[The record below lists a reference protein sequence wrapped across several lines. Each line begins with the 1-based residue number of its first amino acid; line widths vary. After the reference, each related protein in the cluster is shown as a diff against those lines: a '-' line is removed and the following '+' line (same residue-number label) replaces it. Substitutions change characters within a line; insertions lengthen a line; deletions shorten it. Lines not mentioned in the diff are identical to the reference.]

1 MDNENEIVDEVDEKE
16 KKKLTKSKLE
26 LQRKKEGK
34 RTNEIESLNFLV
46 HQYFIRNEFDSCF
59 EVLSKYSK
67 NKSGFESPYSII
79 IKGLIARSGGRL
91 SESLSLFKDCHA
103 LYRYSNDTSYILKEI
118 GKTFYLLGKMGDS
131 IDIYN
136 NVLHKNKD
144 DWDCYYHIGLIF
156 LNRKKYEKAE
166 EYINIA
172 MNLNPCKEVLIASGK
187 IYLKKGILDQAIQ
200 RFEEALKLSPND
212 NNLMSTL
219 GSIYLKAKDHEKAFD
234 YFDKV
239 LKVDKK
245 YSKSLMGLATINQ
258 INGNFEEAF
267 ELLSIGYS
275 SNNNSAYLWNN
286 LGMWFFAKEKKI
298 FAATCLKRALYLAP
312 FEWFISFN
320 LGLVYLKN
328 EQYVTAFVHMNTAAN
343 LSKNQPY
350 IYLYLAIICSEL
362 NNDGNA
368 KNCFE
373 RALSLKEDPI
383 ILFNYIIFLFK
394 KKMFNEAADKYEKLM
409 KIYSK
414 FKKNNEDYQS
424 IEAQLPVI
432 KKILGIGQENKNNN
446 KI

>member
-1 MDNENEIVDEVDEKE
+1 MDKENEIVDEVDEKE

-26 LQRKKEGK
+26 LQKKKEGK

-46 HQYFIRNEFDSCF
+46 HQYFIRNDFDSCF

-103 LYRYSNDTSYILKEI
+103 IYRYSNDTSYILKEI
-118 GKTFYLLGKMGDS
+118 GKTFYLLGKMSDS
-131 IDIYN
+131 ADIYN

-156 LNRKKYEKAE
+156 LNKKKYEKAE
-166 EYINIA
+166 EYINMA
-172 MNLNPCKEVLIASGK
+172 LNLNPCKEVLIASGK
-187 IYLKKGILDQAIQ
+187 IYLKKGNKDQAIQ
-200 RFEEALKLSPND
+200 RFEDALKLSPDD

-219 GSIYLKAKDHEKAFD
+219 GSLYLKAKDSEKAID
-234 YFDKV
+234 YFNKV
-239 LKVDKK
+239 LEVDKK
-245 YSKSLMGLATINQ
+245 YSKSLLGLAAINQ
-258 INGNFEEAF
+258 LNGKFEEAY
-267 ELLSIGYS
+267 ELLSMGYS

-343 LSKNQPY
+343 LSKNQPNV
-350 IYLYLAIICSEL
+350 YLYLAIICSEL

-383 ILFNYIIFLFK
+383 ILFNYIIFLLK
-394 KKMFNEAADKYEKLM
+394 KKMFKEAKEKFDKLKDINSKL
-409 KIYSK
+409 K
-414 FKKNNEDYQS
+414 KKNEEID
-424 IEAQLPVI
+424 AQIPVI
-432 KKILGIGQENKNNN
+432 NKILGTG
-446 KI
+446 

>member
-1 MDNENEIVDEVDEKE
+1 MDKENEIVDEVDEKE

-26 LQRKKEGK
+26 LQKKKEGK

-46 HQYFIRNEFDSCF
+46 HHYFIRNEFDSCF

-91 SESLSLFKDCHA
+91 SESLSLFKDCYA

-156 LNRKKYEKAE
+156 LNKKKFEKAE
-166 EYINIA
+166 EYLNMA
-172 MNLNPCKEVLIASGK
+172 MNLNPCKEVLIARGK
-187 IYLKKGILDQAIQ
+187 IYYKKGLFDQAIPL
-200 RFEEALKLSPND
+200 FEEALKKSPND
-212 NNLMSTL
+212 NNLMNTL
-219 GSIYLKAKDHEKAFD
+219 GSIYLKVKDHDKAIETF
-234 YFDKV
+234 KKS
-239 LKVDKK
+239 LEVDKK
-245 YSKSLMGLATINQ
+245 YSKSLMGLATITQ
-258 INGNFEEAF
+258 INGNFDEAY

-343 LSKNQPY
+343 LSKYQPY
-350 IYLYLAIICSEL
+350 VYLYLAIICSEL
-362 NNDGNA
+362 NNDSNA

-373 RALSLKEDPI
+373 RALSIKEDPI
-383 ILFNYIIFLFK
+383 ILFNYIIFLLK
-394 KKMFNEAADKYEKLM
+394 KKMFKEAAEKFDKLNKS
-409 KIYSK
+409 KI
-414 FKKNNEDYQS
+414 KKNNEEYQS
-424 IEAQLPVI
+424 IDAQIPII
-432 KKILGIGQENKNNN
+432 KKILGIS
-446 KI
+446 

>member
-1 MDNENEIVDEVDEKE
+1 VDEVDEKE

-26 LQRKKEGK
+26 LQKKKEGK

-46 HQYFIRNEFDSCF
+46 HQYFIRNDFDSCF

-103 LYRYSNDTSYILKEI
+103 IYRYSNDTSYILKEI
-118 GKTFYLLGKMGDS
+118 GKTFYLLGKLSDS
-131 IDIYN
+131 ADIYN

-156 LNRKKYEKAE
+156 LNKKKYEKAE
-166 EYINIA
+166 EYINMA
-172 MNLNPCKEVLIASGK
+172 LNLNPCKEVLIASGK
-187 IYLKKGILDQAIQ
+187 IYLKKGNKDQAIQ
-200 RFEEALKLSPND
+200 RFEDALKLSPD
-212 NNLMSTL
+212 DKNLMSTL
-219 GSIYLKAKDHEKAFD
+219 GSLYLKAKDSEKAID
-234 YFDKV
+234 YFNKV
-239 LKVDKK
+239 LEVDKK
-245 YSKSLMGLATINQ
+245 YSKSLLGLAAINQ
-258 INGNFEEAF
+258 LNGKFEEAY
-267 ELLSIGYS
+267 ELLSMGYS

-343 LSKNQPY
+343 LSKNQPNV
-350 IYLYLAIICSEL
+350 YLYLAIICSEL

-383 ILFNYIIFLFK
+383 ILFNYIIFLLK
-394 KKMFNEAADKYEKLM
+394 KKMFKEAKEKFDKLKDINSKL
-409 KIYSK
+409 K
-414 FKKNNEDYQS
+414 KKNEEID
-424 IEAQLPVI
+424 AQIPVI
-432 KKILGIGQENKNNN
+432 NKILGTG
-446 KI
+446 

>member
-1 MDNENEIVDEVDEKE
+1 MDKENEIVDEVDEKE

-26 LQRKKEGK
+26 LQKKKEGK

-46 HQYFIRNEFDSCF
+46 HQYFIRNDFDSCF

-103 LYRYSNDTSYILKEI
+103 IYRYSNDTSYILKEI
-118 GKTFYLLGKMGDS
+118 GKTFYLLGKMSDS
-131 IDIYN
+131 ADIYN

-156 LNRKKYEKAE
+156 LNKKKYEKAE
-166 EYINIA
+166 EYINMA
-172 MNLNPCKEVLIASGK
+172 LNLNPCKEVLIASGK
-187 IYLKKGILDQAIQ
+187 IYLKKGNKDQAIQ
-200 RFEEALKLSPND
+200 RFEDALKLSPD
-212 NNLMSTL
+212 DKNLMSTL
-219 GSIYLKAKDHEKAFD
+219 GSLYLKAKDYEKAVD
-234 YFDKV
+234 YFNKV
-239 LKVDKK
+239 LEVDKK
-245 YSKSLMGLATINQ
+245 YSKSLLGLAAINQ
-258 INGNFEEAF
+258 LNGKFEEAY
-267 ELLSIGYS
+267 ELLSMGYS

-343 LSKNQPY
+343 LSKNQPNV
-350 IYLYLAIICSEL
+350 YLYLAIICSEL

-383 ILFNYIIFLFK
+383 ILFNYIIFLLK
-394 KKMFNEAADKYEKLM
+394 KKMFKEAKEKFDKLKDINSKL
-409 KIYSK
+409 K
-414 FKKNNEDYQS
+414 KKNEEID
-424 IEAQLPVI
+424 AQIPVI
-432 KKILGIGQENKNNN
+432 NKILGTG
-446 KI
+446 

>member
-1 MDNENEIVDEVDEKE
+1 MDKENEIVDEVDEKE

-26 LQRKKEGK
+26 LQKKKEGK

-46 HQYFIRNEFDSCF
+46 HQYFIRNDFDSCF

-103 LYRYSNDTSYILKEI
+103 IYRYSNDTSYILKEV
-118 GKTFYLLGKMGDS
+118 GKTFYLLGKMSDS
-131 IDIYN
+131 ADIYN

-156 LNRKKYEKAE
+156 LNKKKYEKAE
-166 EYINIA
+166 EYINMA
-172 MNLNPCKEVLIASGK
+172 LNLNPCKEVLIASGK
-187 IYLKKGILDQAIQ
+187 IYLKKGNKDQAIQ
-200 RFEEALKLSPND
+200 RFEDALKLSPDD

-219 GSIYLKAKDHEKAFD
+219 GSLYLKAKDYEKAID
-234 YFDKV
+234 YFNKV
-239 LKVDKK
+239 LEVDKK
-245 YSKSLMGLATINQ
+245 YSKSLLGLAAINQ
-258 INGNFEEAF
+258 LNGKFEEAY
-267 ELLSIGYS
+267 ELLSMGYS

-343 LSKNQPY
+343 LSKNQPNV
-350 IYLYLAIICSEL
+350 YLYLAIICSEL

-383 ILFNYIIFLFK
+383 ILFNYIIFLLK
-394 KKMFNEAADKYEKLM
+394 KKMFKEAKEKFDKLKDINSKL
-409 KIYSK
+409 K
-414 FKKNNEDYQS
+414 KKNEEID
-424 IEAQLPVI
+424 AQIPVI
-432 KKILGIGQENKNNN
+432 NKILGTG
-446 KI
+446 

>member
-1 MDNENEIVDEVDEKE
+1 MDKENEIVDEVDEKE

-26 LQRKKEGK
+26 LQKKKEGK

-46 HQYFIRNEFDSCF
+46 HQYFIRNDFDSCF

-103 LYRYSNDTSYILKEI
+103 IYRYSNDTSYILKEI
-118 GKTFYLLGKMGDS
+118 GKTFYLLGKMSDS
-131 IDIYN
+131 ADIYN

-156 LNRKKYEKAE
+156 LNKKKYEKAE
-166 EYINIA
+166 EYINMA
-172 MNLNPCKEVLIASGK
+172 LNLNPCKEVLIASGK
-187 IYLKKGILDQAIQ
+187 IYLKKGNKDQAIQ
-200 RFEEALKLSPND
+200 RFEDALKLSPDD

-219 GSIYLKAKDHEKAFD
+219 GSLYLKAKDYEKAVD
-234 YFDKV
+234 YFNKV
-239 LKVDKK
+239 LEVDKK
-245 YSKSLMGLATINQ
+245 YSKSLLGLAAINQ
-258 INGNFEEAF
+258 LNGKFEEAY
-267 ELLSIGYS
+267 ELLSMGYS

-343 LSKNQPY
+343 LSKNQPNV
-350 IYLYLAIICSEL
+350 YLYLAIICSEL

-383 ILFNYIIFLFK
+383 ILFNYIIFLLK
-394 KKMFNEAADKYEKLM
+394 KKMFKEAKEKFDKLKDINSKL
-409 KIYSK
+409 K
-414 FKKNNEDYQS
+414 KKNEEID
-424 IEAQLPVI
+424 AQIPVI
-432 KKILGIGQENKNNN
+432 NKILGTG
-446 KI
+446 

>member
-1 MDNENEIVDEVDEKE
+1 MDKENEIVDEVDEKE

-26 LQRKKEGK
+26 LQKKKEGK

-46 HQYFIRNEFDSCF
+46 HQYFIRNDFDSCF

-103 LYRYSNDTSYILKEI
+103 IYRYSNDTSYILKEI
-118 GKTFYLLGKMGDS
+118 GKTFYLLGKMSDS
-131 IDIYN
+131 ADIYN

-156 LNRKKYEKAE
+156 LNKKKYEKAE
-166 EYINIA
+166 EYTNLA
-172 MNLNPCKEVLIASGK
+172 LNLNPCKEVLIASGK
-187 IYLKKGILDQAIQ
+187 IYLKKGNKDQAIQ
-200 RFEEALKLSPND
+200 RFEDALKLSPDD

-219 GSIYLKAKDHEKAFD
+219 GSLYLKAKDYEKAID
-234 YFDKV
+234 YFNKV
-239 LKVDKK
+239 LEVDKK
-245 YSKSLMGLATINQ
+245 YSKSLLGLAAINQ
-258 INGNFEEAF
+258 LNGKFEEAY
-267 ELLSIGYS
+267 ELLSMGYS

-343 LSKNQPY
+343 LSKNQPNV
-350 IYLYLAIICSEL
+350 YLYLAIICSEL

-383 ILFNYIIFLFK
+383 ILFNYIIFLIK
-394 KKMFNEAADKYEKLM
+394 KKMFKEAKEKFDKLKDINSKL
-409 KIYSK
+409 K
-414 FKKNNEDYQS
+414 KKNEEID
-424 IEAQLPVI
+424 AQIPVI
-432 KKILGIGQENKNNN
+432 NKILGTG
-446 KI
+446 

>member
-1 MDNENEIVDEVDEKE
+1 MDKENEIVDEVDEKE

-26 LQRKKEGK
+26 LQKKKEGK

-46 HQYFIRNEFDSCF
+46 HQYFIRNDFDSCF

-103 LYRYSNDTSYILKEI
+103 IYRYSNDTSYILKEI
-118 GKTFYLLGKMGDS
+118 GKTFYLLGKMSDS
-131 IDIYN
+131 ADIYN

-156 LNRKKYEKAE
+156 LNKKKYEKAE
-166 EYINIA
+166 EYINMA
-172 MNLNPCKEVLIASGK
+172 LNLNPCKEVLIASGK
-187 IYLKKGILDQAIQ
+187 IYLKKGNKDQAIQ
-200 RFEEALKLSPND
+200 RFEDALKLSPDD

-219 GSIYLKAKDHEKAFD
+219 GSLYLKAKDYEKAVD
-234 YFDKV
+234 YFNKV
-239 LKVDKK
+239 LEVDKK
-245 YSKSLMGLATINQ
+245 YSKSLLGLAAINQ
-258 INGNFEEAF
+258 LNGKFEEAY
-267 ELLSIGYS
+267 ELLSMGFS

-343 LSKNQPY
+343 LSKNQPNV
-350 IYLYLAIICSEL
+350 YLYLAIICSEL

-383 ILFNYIIFLFK
+383 ILFNYIIFLLK
-394 KKMFNEAADKYEKLM
+394 KKMFKEAKEKFDKLKDINSKL
-409 KIYSK
+409 K
-414 FKKNNEDYQS
+414 KKNEEID
-424 IEAQLPVI
+424 AQIPVI
-432 KKILGIGQENKNNN
+432 NKILGTG
-446 KI
+446 

>member
-1 MDNENEIVDEVDEKE
+1 MDKENEIVDEVDEKE

-26 LQRKKEGK
+26 LQKKKEGK

-46 HQYFIRNEFDSCF
+46 HQYFIRNDFDSCF

-103 LYRYSNDTSYILKEI
+103 IYRYSNDTSYILKEI
-118 GKTFYLLGKMGDS
+118 GKTFYLLGKMSDS
-131 IDIYN
+131 ADIYN

-156 LNRKKYEKAE
+156 LNKKKYEKAE
-166 EYINIA
+166 EYINMA
-172 MNLNPCKEVLIASGK
+172 LNLNPCKEVLIASGK
-187 IYLKKGILDQAIQ
+187 IYLKKGNKDQAIQ
-200 RFEEALKLSPND
+200 RFEDALKLSPDD

-219 GSIYLKAKDHEKAFD
+219 GLLYLKAKDYEKAVD
-234 YFDKV
+234 YFNKV
-239 LKVDKK
+239 LEVDKK
-245 YSKSLMGLATINQ
+245 YSKSLLGLAAINQ
-258 INGNFEEAF
+258 LNGKFEEAY
-267 ELLSIGYS
+267 ELLSMGFS

-343 LSKNQPY
+343 LSKNQPNV
-350 IYLYLAIICSEL
+350 YLYLAIICSEL

-383 ILFNYIIFLFK
+383 ILFNYIIFLLK
-394 KKMFNEAADKYEKLM
+394 KKMFKEAKEKFDKLKDINSKL
-409 KIYSK
+409 K
-414 FKKNNEDYQS
+414 KKNEEID
-424 IEAQLPVI
+424 AQIPVI
-432 KKILGIGQENKNNN
+432 NKILGTG
-446 KI
+446 

>member
-1 MDNENEIVDEVDEKE
+1 MDKENEIVDEVDEKE

-26 LQRKKEGK
+26 LQKKKEGK

-91 SESLSLFKDCHA
+91 SESLSLFKDCYA

-144 DWDCYYHIGLIF
+144 DWDCYYHIGLIY

-166 EYINIA
+166 EYLNMA
-172 MNLNPCKEVLIASGK
+172 MNLNPCKEVLIARGK
-187 IYLKKGILDQAIQ
+187 IYYKKGLLDQAIPL
-200 RFEEALKLSPND
+200 FEEALKKSPND
-212 NNLMSTL
+212 NNLMNTL
-219 GSIYLKAKDHEKAFD
+219 GSIYLKVKDHDKAIETF
-234 YFDKV
+234 KKA
-239 LKVDKK
+239 LEVDKK
-245 YSKSLMGLATINQ
+245 YSKSLMGLATTTQ
-258 INGNFEEAF
+258 INGNFDEAY
-267 ELLSIGYS
+267 ELLSMGYS

-350 IYLYLAIICSEL
+350 VYLYLAIICSEL
-362 NNDGNA
+362 NNDSNA

-373 RALSLKEDPI
+373 RALSIKEDPI
-383 ILFNYIIFLFK
+383 ILFNYVIFLLK
-394 KKMFNEAADKYEKLM
+394 KKMFKEAAEKFDKLNK
-409 KIYSK
+409 SK
-414 FKKNNEDYQS
+414 SKKNNEENQLID
-424 IEAQLPVI
+424 AQIPII
-432 KKILGIGQENKNNN
+432 KKILGIS
-446 KI
+446 

>member
-1 MDNENEIVDEVDEKE
+1 MDKENEIVDEVDEKE

-26 LQRKKEGK
+26 LQKKKEGK

-46 HQYFIRNEFDSCF
+46 HQYFIRNDFDSCF

-103 LYRYSNDTSYILKEI
+103 IYRYSNDTSYILKEI
-118 GKTFYLLGKMGDS
+118 GKTFYLLGKMTDS
-131 IDIYN
+131 AEIYN

-156 LNRKKYEKAE
+156 LNKKKYEKAE
-166 EYINIA
+166 EYINMA
-172 MNLNPCKEVLIASGK
+172 LNLNPCKEVLIASGK
-187 IYLKKGILDQAIQ
+187 IYLKKGNKDQAIQ
-200 RFEEALKLSPND
+200 RFEDALKLSPDD

-219 GSIYLKAKDHEKAFD
+219 GSLYLKAKDYEKAVD
-234 YFDKV
+234 YFNKV
-239 LKVDKK
+239 LEVDKK
-245 YSKSLMGLATINQ
+245 YSKSLLGLAAINQ
-258 INGNFEEAF
+258 LNGKFEEAY
-267 ELLSIGYS
+267 ELLSMGYS

-343 LSKNQPY
+343 LSKNQPNV
-350 IYLYLAIICSEL
+350 YLYLAIICSEL

-383 ILFNYIIFLFK
+383 ILFNYIIFLLK
-394 KKMFNEAADKYEKLM
+394 KKMFKEAKEKFDKLKDINSKL
-409 KIYSK
+409 K
-414 FKKNNEDYQS
+414 KKNEEID
-424 IEAQLPVI
+424 AQIPVI
-432 KKILGIGQENKNNN
+432 NKILGTG
-446 KI
+446 

>member
-1 MDNENEIVDEVDEKE
+1 MDKENEIVDEVDEKE

-26 LQRKKEGK
+26 LQKKKEGK

-46 HQYFIRNEFDSCF
+46 HQYFIRNDFDSCF

-103 LYRYSNDTSYILKEI
+103 IYRYSNDTSYILKEI
-118 GKTFYLLGKMGDS
+118 GKTFYLLGKMSDS
-131 IDIYN
+131 ADIYN

-156 LNRKKYEKAE
+156 LNKKKYEKAE
-166 EYINIA
+166 EYTNLA
-172 MNLNPCKEVLIASGK
+172 LNLNPCKEVLIASGK
-187 IYLKKGILDQAIQ
+187 IYLKKGNKDQAIQ
-200 RFEEALKLSPND
+200 RFEDALKLSPDD

-219 GSIYLKAKDHEKAFD
+219 GSLYLKAKDSEKAID
-234 YFDKV
+234 YFNKV
-239 LKVDKK
+239 LEVDKK
-245 YSKSLMGLATINQ
+245 YSKSLLGLAAINQ
-258 INGNFEEAF
+258 LNGKFEEAY
-267 ELLSIGYS
+267 ELLSMGYS

-343 LSKNQPY
+343 LSKNQPNV
-350 IYLYLAIICSEL
+350 YLYLAIICSEL

-383 ILFNYIIFLFK
+383 ILFNYIIFLLK
-394 KKMFNEAADKYEKLM
+394 KKMFKEAKEKFDKLKDINSKL
-409 KIYSK
+409 K
-414 FKKNNEDYQS
+414 KKNEEID
-424 IEAQLPVI
+424 AQIPVI
-432 KKILGIGQENKNNN
+432 NKILGTG
-446 KI
+446 

>member
-1 MDNENEIVDEVDEKE
+1 MDKENEIVDEVDEKE

-26 LQRKKEGK
+26 LQKKKEGK

-46 HQYFIRNEFDSCF
+46 HQYFIRNDFDSCF

-103 LYRYSNDTSYILKEI
+103 IYRYSNDTSYILKEI
-118 GKTFYLLGKMGDS
+118 GKTFYLLGKMTDS
-131 IDIYN
+131 AEIYN

-156 LNRKKYEKAE
+156 LNKKKYEKAE
-166 EYINIA
+166 EYINMA
-172 MNLNPCKEVLIASGK
+172 LNLNPCKEVLIASGK
-187 IYLKKGILDQAIQ
+187 IYLKKGNKDQAIQ
-200 RFEEALKLSPND
+200 RFEDALKLSPDD

-219 GSIYLKAKDHEKAFD
+219 GSLYLKAKDYEKAID
-234 YFDKV
+234 YFNKV
-239 LKVDKK
+239 LEVDKK
-245 YSKSLMGLATINQ
+245 YSKSLLGLAAINQ
-258 INGNFEEAF
+258 LNGKFEEAY
-267 ELLSIGYS
+267 ELLSMGYS

-343 LSKNQPY
+343 LSKNQPNV
-350 IYLYLAIICSEL
+350 YLYLAIICSEL

-383 ILFNYIIFLFK
+383 ILFNYIIFLLK
-394 KKMFNEAADKYEKLM
+394 KKMFKEAKEKFDKLKDINSKL
-409 KIYSK
+409 K
-414 FKKNNEDYQS
+414 KKNEEID
-424 IEAQLPVI
+424 AQIPVI
-432 KKILGIGQENKNNN
+432 NKILGTG
-446 KI
+446 

>member
-1 MDNENEIVDEVDEKE
+1 MDKENEIVDEVDEKE

-26 LQRKKEGK
+26 LQKKKEGK

-46 HQYFIRNEFDSCF
+46 HQYFIRNDFDSCF

-103 LYRYSNDTSYILKEI
+103 IYRYSNDTSYILKEI
-118 GKTFYLLGKMGDS
+118 GKTFYLLGKLSDS
-131 IDIYN
+131 ADIYN

-156 LNRKKYEKAE
+156 LNKKKYEKAE
-166 EYINIA
+166 EFINMA
-172 MNLNPCKEVLIASGK
+172 LNLNPCKEVLIASGK
-187 IYLKKGILDQAIQ
+187 IYLKKGNKEQAIQ
-200 RFEEALKLSPND
+200 RFEDALKLSPD
-212 NNLMSTL
+212 DKNLMSTL
-219 GSIYLKAKDHEKAFD
+219 GSLYLKAKDYEKAID
-234 YFDKV
+234 YFNKV
-239 LKVDKK
+239 LEVDKK
-245 YSKSLMGLATINQ
+245 YSKSLLGLAAINQ
-258 INGNFEEAF
+258 LNGKFEEAY
-267 ELLSIGYS
+267 ELLSMGYS

-343 LSKNQPY
+343 LSKNQPNV
-350 IYLYLAIICSEL
+350 YLYLAIICSEL

-383 ILFNYIIFLFK
+383 ILFNYIIFLLK
-394 KKMFNEAADKYEKLM
+394 KKMFKEAKEKFDKLKDINSKL
-409 KIYSK
+409 K
-414 FKKNNEDYQS
+414 KKNEEID
-424 IEAQLPVI
+424 AQIPVI
-432 KKILGIGQENKNNN
+432 NKILGTG
-446 KI
+446 

>member
-1 MDNENEIVDEVDEKE
+1 MDKENEIVDELDEKE

-26 LQRKKEGK
+26 LQKKKEGK

-91 SESLSLFKDCHA
+91 SESLSLFKDCYA
-103 LYRYSNDTSYILKEI
+103 LYRYSNDTSYLLKEI

-156 LNRKKYEKAE
+156 LNKKKFEKAE
-166 EYINIA
+166 EYLNMA
-172 MNLNPCKEVLIASGK
+172 MNLNPCKEVLIARGK
-187 IYLKKGILDQAIQ
+187 IYYKKGLFDQAIPL
-200 RFEEALKLSPND
+200 FEEALKKSPND
-212 NNLMSTL
+212 NNLMNTL
-219 GSIYLKAKDHEKAFD
+219 GSIYLKVKDHDKAIETF
-234 YFDKV
+234 KKS
-239 LKVDKK
+239 LEVDKK
-245 YSKSLMGLATINQ
+245 YSKSLMGLATITQ
-258 INGNFEEAF
+258 INGNFDEAY

-286 LGMWFFAKEKKI
+286 LGMWFFSKEKKI

-350 IYLYLAIICSEL
+350 VYLYLAIICSEL
-362 NNDGNA
+362 NNDSNA

-373 RALSLKEDPI
+373 RALSIKEDPI
-383 ILFNYIIFLFK
+383 ILFNYIIFLLK
-394 KKMFNEAADKYEKLM
+394 KKMFKEAAEKFDKLNKS
-409 KIYSK
+409 KI
-414 FKKNNEDYQS
+414 KKNKEEYQS
-424 IEAQLPVI
+424 IDAQIPII
-432 KKILGIGQENKNNN
+432 KKILGIS
-446 KI
+446 

>member
-1 MDNENEIVDEVDEKE
+1 MDNENEIEDEAHDKE
-16 KKKLTKSKLE
+16 KKKLARSKLE
-26 LQRKKEGK
+26 LLKKKEEK

-67 NKSGFESPYSII
+67 FKSGFESPYSII

-91 SESLSLFKDCHA
+91 SESLSLLKDCHA
-103 LYRYSNDTSYILKEI
+103 LYRYSNDTTYVLKEI
-118 GKTFYLLGKMGDS
+118 GKTFYLLGKMADS

-156 LNRKKYEKAE
+156 LNRKKYDKAE
-166 EYINIA
+166 EFINEA
-172 MNLNPCKEVLIASGK
+172 MRINPCKEVLIASGK
-187 IYLKKGILDQAIQ
+187 IFLKKGILNQAIQ
-200 RFEEALKLSPND
+200 RLEEALKLSPND
-212 NNLMSTL
+212 YNLMSTL
-219 GSIYLKAKDHEKAFD
+219 GSLYLKTKDHEGAIN
-234 YFDKV
+234 YFKKV
-239 LKVDKK
+239 LEVENK
-245 YSKSLMGLATINQ
+245 YSKSLMGLASINQ
-258 INGNFEEAF
+258 LNGNFEEAY
-267 ELLSIGYS
+267 ELLSMGYT

-312 FEWFISFN
+312 FEWYISFN

-343 LSKNQPY
+343 LAKNQPY
-350 IYLYLAIICSEL
+350 VYLYLAIICSEL

-394 KKMFNEAADKYEKLM
+394 KKMFNEAAEKYDKLM

-414 FKKNNEDYQS
+414 FKKNNEEYQS
-424 IEAQLPVI
+424 IEAQIPVI
-432 KKILGIGQENKNNN
+432 KKILGVGQENK
-446 KI
+446 KQP

>member
-1 MDNENEIVDEVDEKE
+1 MEKENEIMDEVDEKE

-26 LQRKKEGK
+26 LQKKKEGK

-91 SESLSLFKDCHA
+91 SESLSLFKDCYA

-144 DWDCYYHIGLIF
+144 DWDCYYHIGLIY

-166 EYINIA
+166 EYLNMA
-172 MNLNPCKEVLIASGK
+172 MNLNPCKEVLIARGK
-187 IYLKKGILDQAIQ
+187 IYYKKGLLDQAIPL
-200 RFEEALKLSPND
+200 FEEALKKSPND
-212 NNLMSTL
+212 NNLMNTL
-219 GSIYLKAKDHEKAFD
+219 GSIYLKVKDHDKAIETF
-234 YFDKV
+234 KKA
-239 LKVDKK
+239 LEVDKK
-245 YSKSLMGLATINQ
+245 YSKSLMGLATTTQ
-258 INGNFEEAF
+258 INGNFDEAY
-267 ELLSIGYS
+267 ELLSMGYS

-350 IYLYLAIICSEL
+350 VYLYLAIICSEL
-362 NNDGNA
+362 NNDSNA

-373 RALSLKEDPI
+373 RALSIKEDPI
-383 ILFNYIIFLFK
+383 ILFNYVIFLLK
-394 KKMFNEAADKYEKLM
+394 KKMFKEAAEKFDKLNK
-409 KIYSK
+409 SK
-414 FKKNNEDYQS
+414 SKKNNEENQLID
-424 IEAQLPVI
+424 AQIPII
-432 KKILGIGQENKNNN
+432 KKILGIS
-446 KI
+446 

>member
-1 MDNENEIVDEVDEKE
+1 MDKENEIVDEVDEKE

-26 LQRKKEGK
+26 LQKKKEGK

-46 HQYFIRNEFDSCF
+46 HQYFIRNDFDSCF

-103 LYRYSNDTSYILKEI
+103 IYRYSNDTSYILKEI
-118 GKTFYLLGKMGDS
+118 GKTFYLLGKMTDS
-131 IDIYN
+131 AEIYN

-156 LNRKKYEKAE
+156 LNKKKYEKAE
-166 EYINIA
+166 EYINMA
-172 MNLNPCKEVLIASGK
+172 LNLNPCKEDLIASGK
-187 IYLKKGILDQAIQ
+187 IYLKKGNKDQAIQ
-200 RFEEALKLSPND
+200 RFEDALKLSPDD

-219 GSIYLKAKDHEKAFD
+219 GSLYLKAKDYEKAID
-234 YFDKV
+234 YFNKV
-239 LKVDKK
+239 LEVDKK
-245 YSKSLMGLATINQ
+245 YSKSLLGLAAINQ
-258 INGNFEEAF
+258 LNGKFEEAY
-267 ELLSIGYS
+267 ELLSMGYS

-343 LSKNQPY
+343 LSKNQPNV
-350 IYLYLAIICSEL
+350 YLYLAIICSEL

-383 ILFNYIIFLFK
+383 ILFNYIIFLLK
-394 KKMFNEAADKYEKLM
+394 KKMFKEAKEKFDKLKDINSKL
-409 KIYSK
+409 
-414 FKKNNEDYQS
+414 KK
-424 IEAQLPVI
+424 
-432 KKILGIGQENKNNN
+432 K
-446 KI
+446 

>member
-1 MDNENEIVDEVDEKE
+1 MDKENEIMDEVDDKE
-16 KKKLTKSKLE
+16 KKKLAKSKLI
-26 LQRKKEGK
+26 LLKKKEEK

-46 HQYFIRNEFDSCF
+46 HQYFIRNDFESCF

-118 GKTFYLLGKMGDS
+118 GKTFYLLGKMSDAC
-131 IDIYN
+131 DIYN

-156 LNRKKYEKAE
+156 LNKKKFDKAE
-166 EYINIA
+166 ELINMA
-172 MNLNPCKEVLIASGK
+172 LNLNPCKDVLIASGK
-187 IYLKKGILDQAIQ
+187 IYLKKGITDEAIK
-200 RFEEALKLSPND
+200 RFEDALTLSPND
-212 NNLMSTL
+212 INLMSTL
-219 GSIYLKAKDHEKAFD
+219 GSLYLKSKDYDRAID
-234 YFDKV
+234 YFNKV
-239 LKVDKK
+239 LEVDKK
-245 YSKSLMGLATINQ
+245 YSKSLMGLASIIQ
-258 INGNFEEAF
+258 QNGNFEEAYN
-267 ELLSIGYS
+267 LLSMGYS

-286 LGMWFFAKEKKI
+286 LGLWFFAKEKKI

-312 FEWFISFN
+312 FEWYISFN

-343 LSKNQPY
+343 LSKNQPHV
-350 IYLYLAIICSEL
+350 YLYLAIICSEL

-394 KKMFNEAADKYEKLM
+394 KKLFNEAAEKFNKLL
-409 KIYSK
+409 KIYSN
-414 FKKNNEDYQS
+414 FKKNNEEYQS
-424 IEAQLPVI
+424 IEAQIPII
-432 KKILGIGQENKNNN
+432 KKILGNGQ
-446 KI
+446 

>member
-1 MDNENEIVDEVDEKE
+1 MDKENEIVDEVDEKE

-26 LQRKKEGK
+26 LQKKKEGK

-46 HQYFIRNEFDSCF
+46 HQYFIRNDFDSCF

-103 LYRYSNDTSYILKEI
+103 IYRYSNDTSYILKEV
-118 GKTFYLLGKMGDS
+118 GKTFYLLGKMSDS
-131 IDIYN
+131 ADIYN

-156 LNRKKYEKAE
+156 LNKKKYEKAE
-166 EYINIA
+166 EFINMA
-172 MNLNPCKEVLIASGK
+172 LNLNPCKEVLIASGK
-187 IYLKKGILDQAIQ
+187 IYLKKGNKDQAIQ
-200 RFEEALKLSPND
+200 RFEDALKLSPDD

-219 GSIYLKAKDHEKAFD
+219 GSLYLKAKDYEKAID
-234 YFDKV
+234 YFNKV
-239 LKVDKK
+239 LEVDKK
-245 YSKSLMGLATINQ
+245 YSKSLLGLAAINQ
-258 INGNFEEAF
+258 LNGKFEEAY
-267 ELLSIGYS
+267 ELLSMGYS

-343 LSKNQPY
+343 LSKNQPNV
-350 IYLYLAIICSEL
+350 YLYLAIICSEL

-383 ILFNYIIFLFK
+383 ILFNYIIFLLK
-394 KKMFNEAADKYEKLM
+394 KKMFKEAKEKFDKLKDINSKL
-409 KIYSK
+409 K
-414 FKKNNEDYQS
+414 KKNEEID
-424 IEAQLPVI
+424 AQIPVI
-432 KKILGIGQENKNNN
+432 NKILGTG
-446 KI
+446 

>member
-1 MDNENEIVDEVDEKE
+1 MDKENEIVDEVDEKE

-26 LQRKKEGK
+26 LQKKKEGK

-46 HQYFIRNEFDSCF
+46 HQYFIRNDFDSCF

-103 LYRYSNDTSYILKEI
+103 IYRYSNDTSYILKEI
-118 GKTFYLLGKMGDS
+118 GKTFYLLGKMSDS
-131 IDIYN
+131 ADIYN

-156 LNRKKYEKAE
+156 LNKKKYEKAE
-166 EYINIA
+166 EYINMA
-172 MNLNPCKEVLIASGK
+172 LNLNPCKEVLIASGK
-187 IYLKKGILDQAIQ
+187 IYLKKGNKDQAIQ
-200 RFEEALKLSPND
+200 RFEDALKLSPDD

-219 GSIYLKAKDHEKAFD
+219 GSLYLKAKDYEKAID
-234 YFDKV
+234 YFNKV
-239 LKVDKK
+239 LEVDKK
-245 YSKSLMGLATINQ
+245 YSKSLLGLAAINQ
-258 INGNFEEAF
+258 LNGKFEEAY
-267 ELLSIGYS
+267 ELLSMGYS

-343 LSKNQPY
+343 LSKNQPNV
-350 IYLYLAIICSEL
+350 YLYLAIICSEL

-383 ILFNYIIFLFK
+383 ILFNYIIFLLK
-394 KKMFNEAADKYEKLM
+394 KKMFKEAKEKFDKLKDINSKL
-409 KIYSK
+409 K
-414 FKKNNEDYQS
+414 KKNEEID
-424 IEAQLPVI
+424 AQIPVI
-432 KKILGIGQENKNNN
+432 NKILGTG
-446 KI
+446 

>member
-1 MDNENEIVDEVDEKE
+1 MDKENEIVDEVDEKE

-26 LQRKKEGK
+26 LQKKKEGK

-46 HQYFIRNEFDSCF
+46 HQYFIRNDFDSCF

-103 LYRYSNDTSYILKEI
+103 IYRYSNDTSYILKEI
-118 GKTFYLLGKMGDS
+118 GKTFYLLGKMSDS
-131 IDIYN
+131 ADIYN

-156 LNRKKYEKAE
+156 LNKKKYEKAE
-166 EYINIA
+166 EYINMA
-172 MNLNPCKEVLIASGK
+172 LNLNPCKEVLIASGK
-187 IYLKKGILDQAIQ
+187 IYLKKGNKDQAIQ
-200 RFEEALKLSPND
+200 RFEDALKLSPD
-212 NNLMSTL
+212 DKNLMSTL
-219 GSIYLKAKDHEKAFD
+219 GSLYLKAKDSEKAID
-234 YFDKV
+234 YFNKV
-239 LKVDKK
+239 LEVDKK
-245 YSKSLMGLATINQ
+245 YSKSLLGLAAINQ
-258 INGNFEEAF
+258 LNGKFEEAY
-267 ELLSIGYS
+267 ELLSMGYS

-343 LSKNQPY
+343 LSKNQPNV
-350 IYLYLAIICSEL
+350 YLYLAIICSEL

-383 ILFNYIIFLFK
+383 ILFNYIIFLLK
-394 KKMFNEAADKYEKLM
+394 KKMFKEAKEKFDKLKDINSKL
-409 KIYSK
+409 K
-414 FKKNNEDYQS
+414 KKNEEID
-424 IEAQLPVI
+424 AQIPVI
-432 KKILGIGQENKNNN
+432 NKILGTG
-446 KI
+446 

>member
-1 MDNENEIVDEVDEKE
+1 MDKENEIVDEVDEKE

-26 LQRKKEGK
+26 LQKKKEGK

-46 HQYFIRNEFDSCF
+46 HQYFIRNDFDSCF

-103 LYRYSNDTSYILKEI
+103 IYRYSNDTSYILKEV
-118 GKTFYLLGKMGDS
+118 GKTFYLLGKMSDS
-131 IDIYN
+131 ADIYN

-156 LNRKKYEKAE
+156 LNKKKYEKAE
-166 EYINIA
+166 EYINMA
-172 MNLNPCKEVLIASGK
+172 LNLNPCKEVLIASGK
-187 IYLKKGILDQAIQ
+187 IYLKKGNKDQAIQ
-200 RFEEALKLSPND
+200 RFEDALKLSPDD

-219 GSIYLKAKDHEKAFD
+219 GSLYLKAKDYEKAVD
-234 YFDKV
+234 YFNKV
-239 LKVDKK
+239 LEVDKK
-245 YSKSLMGLATINQ
+245 YSKSLLGLAAINQ
-258 INGNFEEAF
+258 LNGKFEEAY
-267 ELLSIGYS
+267 ELLSMGYS

-343 LSKNQPY
+343 LSKNQPNV
-350 IYLYLAIICSEL
+350 YLYLAIICSEL

-383 ILFNYIIFLFK
+383 ILFNYIIFLLK
-394 KKMFNEAADKYEKLM
+394 KKMFKEAKEKFDKLKDINSKL
-409 KIYSK
+409 K
-414 FKKNNEDYQS
+414 KKNEEID
-424 IEAQLPVI
+424 AQIPVI
-432 KKILGIGQENKNNN
+432 NKILGTG
-446 KI
+446 